1 MHFSTSTVSLLL
13 LAAVNAAPTLNP
25 RAAPHRNYTCTSF
38 MVAVPV
44 DNATVVVPPF
54 SALPNQEAATAFA
67 NQVTIRTP
75 STPQLN
81 LTTLTK
87 VFNISAEYCT
97 PNNPGPKASTLH
109 ILSHGI
115 GFNRSYWD
123 FYLPTKPNDAQ
134 YSYVNSATGAGYST
148 LSWNRLGIEPSTVAD
163 PFTEIQSFVEV
174 AVLAGLTTLARAGNL
189 TNVPVPEKVIHV
201 GHSFGSEITLALAAA
216 APELSDGVVL
226 TGYSALGQ
234 YATFFVANTAFHL
247 ANLNQPKRFPASKYS
262 SGFLTWPDKSGNQ
275 YSFLEYP
282 YFDPAVL
289 EYAEATKYP
298 FTVGEFLTMSAL
310 PVHAPNFANPVL
322 YLAAEADLIFC
333 GSNCTGLFGP
343 NSAAVTA
350 FNGSQSVETYI
361 QPNVGHGINL
371 HHNATG
377 AYSVILDWADRHGF

>member
-1 MHFSTSTVSLLL
+1 
-13 LAAVNAAPTLNP
+13 
-25 RAAPHRNYTCTSF
+25 

-44 DNATVVVPPF
+44 DNATVIVPPF
-54 SALPNQEAATAFA
+54 SLPNQEAATAFA

-75 STPQLN
+75 STPEVN

-87 VFNISAEYCT
+87 VFNISAEYCI
-97 PNNPGPKASTLH
+97 PNNPGPKASTLQ

-123 FYLPTKPNDAQ
+123 FYLPKKPNDTQ
-134 YSYVNSATGAGYST
+134 YSYIHSAMAAGYST

-163 PFTEIQSFVEV
+163 PYTEIQSFVEV
-174 AVLAGLTTLARAGNL
+174 AVLVGLTTLARAGNL
-189 TNVPVPEKVIHV
+189 THVPVPEKVIHV

-226 TGYSALGQ
+226 TGYSALAD
-234 YATFFVANTAFHL
+234 YATFFVANTGFHI

-282 YFDPAVL
+282 YFDAAVL
-289 EYAEATKYP
+289 EYAESTKYP
-298 FTVGEFLTMSAL
+298 FTVGEFLTMAAL

-343 NSAAVTA
+343 DSAAVTA

-361 QPNVGHGINL
+361 QPHVGHGINL

-377 AYSVILDWADRHGF
+377 AYNVIMDWADRHGL